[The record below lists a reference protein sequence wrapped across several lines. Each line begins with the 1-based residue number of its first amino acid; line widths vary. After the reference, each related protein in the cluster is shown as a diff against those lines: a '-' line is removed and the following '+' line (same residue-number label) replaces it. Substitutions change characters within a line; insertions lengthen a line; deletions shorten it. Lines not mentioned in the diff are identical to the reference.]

1 MNRSI
6 ALAALLVA
14 ATSCTAGLDA
24 ASEALSG
31 SPALSPSSVPGVG
44 TAPTP
49 APDGRP
55 AVIVTSPASGEEL
68 SSPVVVSG
76 RAFVD
81 AGEVTI
87 TVLDETGTPLASTRT
102 EVGCGEGCRGR
113 FEARLAF
120 FAQQRIA
127 GAVVVF
133 EVSAQGGY
141 PVNVVS
147 IPVTFEP

>member
-6 ALAALLVA
+6 ALAALLA
-14 ATSCTAGLDA
+14 TATSCTAGLDE

-31 SPALSPSSVPGVG
+31 SPAPSPSSVPGVG
-44 TAPTP
+44 PVPTP

-55 AVIVTSPASGEEL
+55 AVIVTSPVSGEEL

-87 TVLDETGTPLASTRT
+87 TMLDETGTPLASTRT
-102 EVGCGEGCRGR
+102 EVRCGAGCRGR
-113 FEARLAF
+113 YEAHLAF
-120 FAQQRIA
+120 FAQQRVG

-133 EVSAQGGY
+133 EVSSQGGI

-147 IPVTFEP
+147 IPVTFVP